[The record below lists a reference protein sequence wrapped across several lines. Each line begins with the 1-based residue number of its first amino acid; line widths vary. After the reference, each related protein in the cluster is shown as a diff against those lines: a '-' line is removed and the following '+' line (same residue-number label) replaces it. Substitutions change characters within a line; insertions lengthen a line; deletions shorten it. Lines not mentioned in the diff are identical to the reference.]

1 MSVVVECAAP
11 GHDVLGECP
20 LWDERGG
27 ALWWV
32 DSRAPAL
39 RRWMPGPAPAESFA
53 LPEVVGSIALGE
65 QGGMLAATASGLHAI
80 DPRNSRL
87 ARLFDPESHL
97 PENRFNDGR
106 CDRQGRFLAGT
117 MSDRRREPTG
127 SLYRFDATGACTRLF
142 GDIIVPNSLAFSPD
156 GATMYFADSYRD
168 RIMAFDYD
176 TATGTPSDG
185 RLFASTVGHQGRPAG
200 SCVDAEG
207 YLWNCEYGG
216 WRVVRYA
223 PDGRI
228 DGAIPIPAANPTC
241 CCFGGPDLGTLYI
254 TTATQRL
261 TAEQLADQPGAGSV
275 FAVRPGVRGL
285 PESRF
290 AGA

>member
-1 MSVVVECAAP
+1 MPEA
-11 GHDVLGECP
+11 GE
-20 LWDERGG
+20 
-27 ALWWV
+27 V
-32 DSRAPAL
+32 Q
-39 RRWMPGPAPAESFA
+39 SFA
-53 LPEVVGSIALGE
+53 LPVVVGSIALGE
-65 QGGMLAATASGLHAI
+65 HGGMIAATVAGLHAF
-80 DPRNSRL
+80 DPRDGSLKPISN
-87 ARLFDPESHL
+87 PEAHL
-97 PENRFNDGR
+97 PDNRFNDGR

-117 MSDRRREPTG
+117 MSDVRREPTG
-127 SLYRFDATGACTRLF
+127 SLYRFDADATLTRLF

-156 GATMYFADSYRD
+156 GTTLYFADTYRE
-168 RIMAFDYD
+168 RITAFDYD
-176 TATGTPSDG
+176 VATGTPSNP
-185 RLFASTVGHQGRPAG
+185 RLFASTTGHQGRPDG

-261 TAEQLADQPGAGSV
+261 TPQQMADQPLAGSV
-275 FAVRPGVRGL
+275 FAVRPGVYGL
-285 PESRF
+285 PEARF